1 MSREQ
6 QIKSWLVGIIVFLAL
21 LFVLRSVLLP
31 FVAGMAVAYCLDPFA
46 DKLETLGCSRT
57 IATALI
63 MLGFLVVIIL
73 VLILLFPL
81 LQSQILRFI
90 SRTPQYMELF
100 RTFLAPLIEQIQA
113 NLSSSDMETLQKAAG
128 TYASDILK
136 ELTNV
141 VKGVVGGGAAIFEII
156 SLMIITPVVSFYLI
170 RDWDLVVKKID
181 GWLPLDAAPTIREQI
196 KEIDQTIAGFVRGQ
210 SSVCL
215 TLAIFYA
222 VGLTFA
228 GLEFGLLVGIG
239 AGIISFIPYLGAA
252 IGMAV
257 GVGIA
262 FAQYDI
268 LGPVVAVAAIFI
280 VGQTLESYYLTPKL
294 VGEKVGLHPVW
305 LIFALMAGGA
315 LFGFLGVLLA
325 IPVGA
330 VIGVLI
336 RFSISRYL
344 ESSLYKKH

>member
-6 QIKSWLVGIIVFLAL
+6 QIKSWLVGIVVFLAL
-21 LFVLRSVLLP
+21 LFLLRSVLLP
-31 FVAGMAVAYCLDPFA
+31 FVAGMAVAYFLDPFA
-46 DKLETLGCSRT
+46 DKLEAWGCSRT
-57 IATALI
+57 LATALI
-63 MLGFLVVIIL
+63 MLGFSVVIVL

-90 SRTPQYMELF
+90 SRVPQYMELF
-100 RTFLAPLIEQIQA
+100 RTFLAPLIEQVQA
-113 NLSSSDMETLQKAAG
+113 NLSSGDMETLQKAAG

-136 ELTNV
+136 GLTGV
-141 VKGVVGGGAAIFEII
+141 LKGVVGGGAAVFEII

-170 RDWDLVVKKID
+170 RDWDLIIKKIN
-181 GWLPLDAAPTIREQI
+181 GWLPQDAAPTIREQAQ
-196 KEIDQTIAGFVRGQ
+196 EIDRTIAGFVRGQ

-268 LGPVVAVAAIFI
+268 LGPVIAVAVIFVI
-280 VGQTLESYYLTPKL
+280 GQTAESYYLTPKM

-305 LIFALMAGGA
+305 LIFALMAGGS

-325 IPVGA
+325 IPIA
-330 VIGVLI
+330 AIIGVLI